1 MSTLDAALAYLSD
14 HRDDFLERWKEL
26 VSIPSIST
34 DPDHN
39 ADVARAAEWLRARLE
54 EYGAAETRIVATD
67 GHPLVWAEFPAAS
80 DDAPS
85 VLVYG
90 HYDVQPVD
98 PIELW
103 ESDPFEPTIRDG
115 RLYARGASDMKA
127 QVMATLLAVRAAAA
141 QGPLPIKVRFLFEGE
156 EEVGSPSLRAALEA
170 NAGLFRADV
179 CLNPDTGMV
188 DPDTPSI
195 RYGLRGLAYFELTV
209 RGPERDLHS
218 GGFGGFVHNPAQAL
232 AELIAGIESFL
243 GWNDC
248 SQAFLAGAGNLG
260 RALVGYAALRDAGL
274 EIACA
279 FDTDPIKQAE
289 TIGQIQVLPLRRLRT
304 LARRMHIHVG
314 IIAVPAAAAQN
325 VAELMID
332 GGITAIWNFAPQRLE
347 VPPEVVVEDADM
359 LSGFAVLSHRLQH
372 RLHPVA
378 GR

>member
-1 MSTLDAALAYLSD
+1 MPTS
-14 HRDDFLERWKEL
+14 
-26 VSIPSIST
+26 V
-34 DPDHN
+34 
-39 ADVARAAEWLRARLE
+39 
-54 EYGAAETRIVATD
+54 
-67 GHPLVWAEFPAAS
+67 PL
-80 DDAPS
+80 PS
-85 VLVYG
+85 VRRLPVYL
-90 HYDVQPVD
+90 DLLRQ
-98 PIELW
+98 
-103 ESDPFEPTIRDG
+103 R
-115 RLYARGASDMKA
+115 
-127 QVMATLLAVRAAAA
+127 ATA
-141 QGPLPIKVRFLFEGE
+141 GE
-156 EEVGSPSLRAALEA
+156 ETIACTAIAGALGQDPTQVRKDLAITGVGGRPKI
-170 NAGLFRADV
+170 GYD
-179 CLNPDTGMV
+179 
-188 DPDTPSI
+188 
-195 RYGLRGLAYFELTV
+195 
-209 RGPERDLHS
+209 
-218 GGFGGFVHNPAQAL
+218 L